1 MGDNSRCAAPTKQDA
16 AQKEAGMHS
25 WLLIDK
31 QRLRRTHNTVVCLS
45 QNLNMAQINRVIV
58 LLLLTVQPIMEAQA
72 TTEIMQGAK

>member
-1 MGDNSRCAAPTKQDA
+1 MGDNSRCAPPTKQDA

>member
-1 MGDNSRCAAPTKQDA
+1 MGDNSRCAPPTKQDA

-31 QRLRRTHNTVVCLS
+31 QRLRRTQHCGLLVSKS
-45 QNLNMAQINRVIV
+45 QYGSKNRIIV
-58 LLLLTVQPIMEAQA
+58 LLLLIVQPIVEARA